1 MERASRRGIVL
12 GLQSLDFSACR
23 SESALQQLH
32 RRTITPKLYTPTA
45 RRKISIQS
53 LCNSKQYRRSEQH
66 GNPRGGSWRVGIAA
80 AVGATTVAVNS
91 SPDSDG
97 SSKETPTV
105 APAES
110 VDAPLFTFGAIADVQ
125 YADMDDQWDFSKTQI
140 RQYRG
145 ALEILRAAVCEWNT
159 MPQISFIAN
168 LGDIIDGHN
177 NGLKESQVALDRVL
191 GEFNLIAHDIP
202 VAHLIGNHEL
212 YNFTIF
218 LPHQYDHVEGRQRR
232 QGTRFPISAGE
243 EPE

>member
-110 VDAPLFTFGAIADVQ
+110 VDAPLFTFGVGMNTFFACSNNLLC
-125 YADMDDQWDFSKTQI
+125 FFE
-140 RQYRG
+140 G
-145 ALEILRAAVCEWNT
+145 IL
-159 MPQISFIAN
+159 SS
-168 LGDIIDGHN
+168 
-177 NGLKESQVALDRVL
+177 GLHEYVY
-191 GEFNLIAHDIP
+191 
-202 VAHLIGNHEL
+202 IG
-212 YNFTIF
+212 T
-218 LPHQYDHVEGRQRR
+218 
-232 QGTRFPISAGE
+232 
-243 EPE
+243 

>member
-1 MERASRRGIVL
+1 MERATRRGIVL

-125 YADMDDQWDFSKTQI
+125 YADMDDQWDFSKTQVFGGNQTI
-140 RQYRG
+140 IVAIIIMIVAITENNTARSAVVFVVLNKILNLYMI
-145 ALEILRAAVCEWNT
+145 LET
-159 MPQISFIAN
+159 DS
-168 LGDIIDGHN
+168 
-177 NGLKESQVALDRVL
+177 
-191 GEFNLIAHDIP
+191 
-202 VAHLIGNHEL
+202 
-212 YNFTIF
+212 
-218 LPHQYDHVEGRQRR
+218 
-232 QGTRFPISAGE
+232 PISWCTGNSARCCLRVE
-243 EPE
+243 HNATD